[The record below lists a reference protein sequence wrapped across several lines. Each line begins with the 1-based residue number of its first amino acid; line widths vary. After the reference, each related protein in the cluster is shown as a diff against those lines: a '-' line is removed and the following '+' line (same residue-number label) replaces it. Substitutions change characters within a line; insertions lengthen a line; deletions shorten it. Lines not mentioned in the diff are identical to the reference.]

1 MSSTVRRSRS
11 SARPWITGRPDTPP
25 APCTSTPGMSFSR
38 PVVSG
43 VVARRREILPES
55 VTPDPGSDML
65 GGCTSKRRSARTRTC
80 GNCTVS
86 PWAWAVSPACPASC
100 AQAGSASAPSAV
112 ASNAGTRATE
122 NLWPASPLRLAAFV
136 LFIVIGRFLI
146 CPVMGGMRHP
156 SGKDRKMPDRSGTF
170 HPSAFSGRPQC
181 LRDPAPTGPG
191 RERADSCA
199 GWHVHHR
206 PVGRW

>member
-1 MSSTVRRSRS
+1 MSSTVRRRRS
-11 SARPWITGRPDTPP
+11 SARPWITGSPDTPP

-86 PWAWAVSPACPASC
+86 STAASPACPASC

-112 ASNAGTRATE
+112 ASSAGIRATE
-122 NLWPASPLRLAAFV
+122 NLCPASPLRLAAFL
-136 LFIVIGRFLI
+136 LFIVIGRFLV

-156 SGKDRKMPDRSGTF
+156 SGKDRKMLDRSGTF
-170 HPSAFSGRPQC
+170 HPSASSGKPQC
-181 LRDPAPTGPG
+181 LRGPAPTGPDPG
-191 RERADSCA
+191 RADSCA
-199 GWHVHHR
+199 DWRVRRR
-206 PVGRW
+206 PAGRW